1 MSVQGQFTN
10 SACLNLFLKQGILLM
25 VDSFN
30 DFEITN
36 TVRDHLDG
44 LSSSVENCQFPM
56 RANWFPTLE
65 IPHQLEID

>member
-25 VDSFN
+25 VDSLN

-36 TVRDHLDG
+36 TVFGIQLG
-44 LSSSVENCQFPM
+44 AIWMVL
-56 RANWFPTLE
+56 
-65 IPHQLEID
+65 PHQFKIANFQ